1 MKLFHKIPFFLVNAS
16 LSWVLWWVNLLKGID
31 VDDNYEI
38 SDLENKYF
46 EQANMMTDPSHTLDT
61 LRLILQVSLM
71 SIIQTIEVFLATLLT
86 SLLSA
91 GHQHEDPG
99 VAQRLP

>member
-1 MKLFHKIPFFLVNAS
+1 
-16 LSWVLWWVNLLKGID
+16 
-31 VDDNYEI
+31 
-38 SDLENKYF
+38 
-46 EQANMMTDPSHTLDT
+46 MTDPSHTLDT

-71 SIIQTIEVFLATLLT
+71 SIIQKTIEVFLATLLT